1 MQVGSVITTA
11 TTPTSGA
18 TSKPTD
24 GRPQVDYL
32 KLIVAQM
39 RNLNPM
45 DPSSGGDGLTVMMQ
59 AETLNQLI
67 SLNTALRDL
76 QMLNQTSYA
85 AALVGRT
92 VTGVAEGGTVTGVV
106 RGVKRDTGGPRPGP
120 DKGRRRRLVGRAAVE
135 GASAAGQGALG
146 RCTCRTRMEGGGSE
160 RCYGRFRRRYPGC
173 AARWR
178 SWTWWRT
185 TSPT

>member
-1 MQVGSVITTA
+1 MQVGSVHTTA

-18 TSKPTD
+18 TSKPAD

-76 QMLNQTSYA
+76 QTLNQTSYA

-106 RGVKRDTGGPRPGP
+106 RGVKMDTGGPVLELDDGRSLRLL
-120 DKGRRRRLVGRAAVE
+120 DITEVKG
-135 GASAAGQGALG
+135 
-146 RCTCRTRMEGGGSE
+146 T
-160 RCYGRFRRRYPGC
+160 
-173 AARWR
+173 
-178 SWTWWRT
+178 
-185 TSPT
+185 

>member
-106 RGVKRDTGGPRPGP
+106 RGVKMDTGGPMLEL
-120 DKGRRRRLVGRAAVE
+120 DNGRSLRLLDLTAVE
-135 GASAAGQGALG
+135 GA
-146 RCTCRTRMEGGGSE
+146 
-160 RCYGRFRRRYPGC
+160 
-173 AARWR
+173 
-178 SWTWWRT
+178 
-185 TSPT
+185 